1 MRAFT
6 QNPAIRQQLIWIG
19 AWFVLGAFIGF
30 DNYAHGGG
38 MLFGGL
44 YGWAL
49 AAEPGKKRRWRMAA
63 AFWVAALLVFASL
76 RPLPW
81 VHQVPA
87 VRRACRRERSRATDA
102 HDLRVGSRRACS
114 PRTIAGGWGPCE
126 GPHLIR
132 GMSRRMADEKI
143 HVEALVIGA
152 GPGGYVA
159 GIRLGQLK
167 KKAMVVERDKPG
179 GICLNVGCIPSK
191 ALINAAK
198 TYDKLRH
205 GGDIGIL
212 ADNIRVDMVKM
223 QSWKSE
229 VVSKLTGGVK
239 MLLKANGC
247 DYRTG
252 VARLTSRNTVELTA
266 ADGSKVTIQADNIV
280 VATGSR
286 PIEIPGFKFDGQRIV
301 DSTGALAFDA
311 VPERFVVIGGGYI
324 GIEIGTLYAKLGS
337 KVTVVE
343 ALPAI
348 LAGNDPDIV
357 QVVARKLKKLGVEVM
372 TGAKA
377 KSWSEKDGRAAVVV
391 DVGGN
396 DVTLDADKVLV
407 AVGRRP
413 ISDGLGLEEVGVKL
427 ERGFIPVDKRLRT
440 NVPGIYAIGD
450 VAGQPMLAHKASREA
465 EVVAEVIAGHKAEFD
480 VRCIPAVIFSDPEVA
495 SAGITADEAKQRGR
509 EVKVGKFPFSVLGR
523 AIANADTDG
532 FVKVVIDAASKEVL
546 GIHVVGNGA
555 SDVIAEAALAIEMGA
570 LADDL
575 SMTIHAHPTLPEA
588 IMEAAKASLGE
599 AIHIQ
604 NR

>member
-1 MRAFT
+1 
-6 QNPAIRQQLIWIG
+6 
-19 AWFVLGAFIGF
+19 
-30 DNYAHGGG
+30 
-38 MLFGGL
+38 
-44 YGWAL
+44 
-49 AAEPGKKRRWRMAA
+49 
-63 AFWVAALLVFASL
+63 
-76 RPLPW
+76 
-81 VHQVPA
+81 
-87 VRRACRRERSRATDA
+87 
-102 HDLRVGSRRACS
+102 
-114 PRTIAGGWGPCE
+114 
-126 GPHLIR
+126 
-132 GMSRRMADEKI
+132 MADEKI

-239 MLLKANGC
+239 ILLKANGC

-266 ADGSKVTIQADNIV
+266 ADGSKATIQADNIV

-324 GIEIGTLYAKLGS
+324 GIEIGTLYAKLGA

-377 KSWSEKDGRAAVVV
+377 KSWSETGGRAAVVV
-391 DVGGN
+391 DVGGK
-396 DVTLDADKVLV
+396 DVSLDADKVLV

-532 FVKVVIDAASKEVL
+532 FVKVVTDAASKEVL

-570 LADDL
+570 LADDI

>member
-1 MRAFT
+1 
-6 QNPAIRQQLIWIG
+6 
-19 AWFVLGAFIGF
+19 
-30 DNYAHGGG
+30 
-38 MLFGGL
+38 
-44 YGWAL
+44 
-49 AAEPGKKRRWRMAA
+49 
-63 AFWVAALLVFASL
+63 
-76 RPLPW
+76 
-81 VHQVPA
+81 
-87 VRRACRRERSRATDA
+87 
-102 HDLRVGSRRACS
+102 
-114 PRTIAGGWGPCE
+114 
-126 GPHLIR
+126 
-132 GMSRRMADEKI
+132 MADEKI

-198 TYDKLRH
+198 YYDKLRH

-229 VVSKLTGGVK
+229 VVGKLTGGVK
-239 MLLKANGC
+239 VLLKANGC

-252 VARLTSRNTVELTA
+252 VARLTSRNTVEVTA
-266 ADGSKVTIQADNIV
+266 ADGTKATIQADNIV

-348 LAGNDPDIV
+348 LTGNDPDIV

-377 KSWSEKDGRAAVVV
+377 KSWSEKDGRAVVV
-391 DVGGN
+391 IDVGGK

-509 EVKVGKFPFSVLGR
+509 EVKVGKFPFVALGR

-570 LADDL
+570 LADDI

>member
-1 MRAFT
+1 
-6 QNPAIRQQLIWIG
+6 
-19 AWFVLGAFIGF
+19 
-30 DNYAHGGG
+30 
-38 MLFGGL
+38 
-44 YGWAL
+44 
-49 AAEPGKKRRWRMAA
+49 
-63 AFWVAALLVFASL
+63 
-76 RPLPW
+76 
-81 VHQVPA
+81 
-87 VRRACRRERSRATDA
+87 
-102 HDLRVGSRRACS
+102 
-114 PRTIAGGWGPCE
+114 
-126 GPHLIR
+126 
-132 GMSRRMADEKI
+132 MADAI

-198 TYDKLRH
+198 YYDKLRH
-205 GGDIGIL
+205 GADIGIL
-212 ADNIRVDMVKM
+212 ADNFRVDMPKM
-223 QSWKSE
+223 QSWKGE

-239 MLLKANGC
+239 VLLKANGC

-252 VARLTSRNTVELTA
+252 VARLVSRNTVELTEA
-266 ADGSKVTIQADNIV
+266 SGKVTIQADNIV

-286 PIEIPGFKFDGQRIV
+286 PIEIPGFKFDGNRIV

-324 GIEIGTLYAKLGS
+324 GMEIGTLYAKLGS

-343 ALPAI
+343 ALPGI
-348 LAGNDPDIV
+348 LSGNDPEIV
-357 QVVARKLKKLGVEVM
+357 QVVARKAKKLGIEVM

-377 KSWSEKDGRAAVVV
+377 KSWSEQGGRAAVVL

-396 DVTLDADKVLV
+396 EVTLEADKVLV
-407 AVGRRP
+407 SVGRRP
-413 ISDGLGLEEVGVKL
+413 NCEGLGLEEVGVKV
-427 ERGFIPVDKRLRT
+427 ERGFITVDKRMRT

-480 VRCIPAVIFSDPEVA
+480 VRVIPAVIFSDPEVA
-495 SAGITADEAKQRGR
+495 SAGLTADEAKQRGR
-509 EVKVGKFPFSVLGR
+509 DVKVGKFPFVALGR

-532 FVKVVIDAASKEVL
+532 FVKVVIDAGTKEVL

-555 SDVIAEAALAIEMGA
+555 SDIIAEAALAIEMGA

-575 SMTIHAHPTLPEA
+575 SLTIHAHPTLPEA

>member
-1 MRAFT
+1 
-6 QNPAIRQQLIWIG
+6 
-19 AWFVLGAFIGF
+19 
-30 DNYAHGGG
+30 
-38 MLFGGL
+38 
-44 YGWAL
+44 
-49 AAEPGKKRRWRMAA
+49 
-63 AFWVAALLVFASL
+63 
-76 RPLPW
+76 
-81 VHQVPA
+81 
-87 VRRACRRERSRATDA
+87 
-102 HDLRVGSRRACS
+102 
-114 PRTIAGGWGPCE
+114 
-126 GPHLIR
+126 
-132 GMSRRMADEKI
+132 MADAI

-191 ALINAAK
+191 ALITASK
-198 TYDKLRH
+198 YYDKLRH
-205 GGDIGIL
+205 GADIGIL
-212 ADNIRVDMVKM
+212 ADNFRVDMPKM
-223 QSWKSE
+223 QTWKGE

-239 MLLKANGC
+239 ILLKSNGC

-252 VARLTSRNTVELTA
+252 VARLVSRNTVELTEA
-266 ADGSKVTIQADNIV
+266 TGKVTIQADNIV
-280 VATGSR
+280 IATGSR
-286 PIEIPGFKFDGQRIV
+286 PIEIPGFKFDGNRVV

-311 VPERFVVIGGGYI
+311 VPDRFVVIGGGYI

-348 LAGNDPDIV
+348 LPGNDPDIV

-377 KSWSEKDGRAAVVV
+377 KSWSEVGGHAAVVL
-391 DVGGN
+391 DVGGK
-396 DVTLDADKVLV
+396 DVTVDADKVLV

-413 ISDGLGLEEVGVKL
+413 NAEGLGLEEVGVKV
-427 ERGFIPVDKRLRT
+427 ERGFVTVDKRMRT

-450 VAGQPMLAHKASREA
+450 VAGQPMLAHKASKEA

-509 EVKVGKFPFSVLGR
+509 DVKVGKFPFSVLGR

-532 FVKVVIDAASKEVL
+532 FVKVVIDAGTKEVL

-570 LADDL
+570 LADDISL
-575 SMTIHAHPTLPEA
+575 TIHAHPTLPEA
-588 IMEAAKASLGE
+588 IHEAAKASLGE

>member
-1 MRAFT
+1 
-6 QNPAIRQQLIWIG
+6 
-19 AWFVLGAFIGF
+19 
-30 DNYAHGGG
+30 
-38 MLFGGL
+38 
-44 YGWAL
+44 
-49 AAEPGKKRRWRMAA
+49 
-63 AFWVAALLVFASL
+63 
-76 RPLPW
+76 
-81 VHQVPA
+81 
-87 VRRACRRERSRATDA
+87 
-102 HDLRVGSRRACS
+102 
-114 PRTIAGGWGPCE
+114 
-126 GPHLIR
+126 
-132 GMSRRMADEKI
+132 MSRRMADEI
-143 HVEALVIGA
+143 RVEALVIGA

-167 KKAMVVERDKPG
+167 KKALVVERDKPG

-198 TYDKLRH
+198 YYDKLRH
-205 GGDIGIL
+205 GADIGIL
-212 ADNIRVDMVKM
+212 ADNIRLDMVKM
-223 QSWKSE
+223 QTWKGE
-229 VVSKLTGGVK
+229 VVSKLTGGVRT
-239 MLLKANGC
+239 LLKANGC

-252 VARLTSRNTVELTA
+252 VARLTSRNTVELTE
-266 ADGSKVTIQADNIV
+266 ADGNKVAIRADNIV

-286 PIEIPGFKFDGQRIV
+286 PIEIPGFAFDGNRIV

-311 VPERFVVIGGGYI
+311 VPERFIVIGGGYI
-324 GIEIGTLYAKLGS
+324 GIEIGTLYAKLGA

-348 LAGNDPDIV
+348 LTGNDPEIV
-357 QVVARKLKKLGVEVM
+357 QVVARKLKKLGVEVI

-377 KSWSEKDGRAAVVV
+377 KSWTEADGRAKVVIEV
-391 DVGGN
+391 AGADGAGGK

-407 AVGRRP
+407 SVGRRP
-413 ISDGLGLEEVGVKL
+413 ISDGLGLEEVGVKV
-427 ERGFIPVDKRLRT
+427 ERGFITVDKRLRT

-480 VRCIPAVIFSDPEVA
+480 VRVIPAVIFSDPEVA
-495 SAGITADEAKQRGR
+495 TAGITADEAKQRGR
-509 EVKVGKFPFSVLGR
+509 DVKVGKFPFVALGR

-532 FVKVVIDAASKEVL
+532 FVKVVIDAGTKEVL

-555 SDVIAEAALAIEMGA
+555 PDIIAEAALAIEMGA

-575 SMTIHAHPTLPEA
+575 SLTIHAHPTLPEA

>member
-1 MRAFT
+1 MAEET
-6 QNPAIRQQLIWIG
+6 IR
-19 AWFVLGAFIGF
+19 
-30 DNYAHGGG
+30 
-38 MLFGGL
+38 
-44 YGWAL
+44 
-49 AAEPGKKRRWRMAA
+49 
-63 AFWVAALLVFASL
+63 
-76 RPLPW
+76 
-81 VHQVPA
+81 
-87 VRRACRRERSRATDA
+87 
-102 HDLRVGSRRACS
+102 
-114 PRTIAGGWGPCE
+114 
-126 GPHLIR
+126 
-132 GMSRRMADEKI
+132 
-143 HVEALVIGA
+143 VEALVIGA

-198 TYDKLRH
+198 YYDKFRH
-205 GGDIGIL
+205 GADIGIL
-212 ADNIRVDMVKM
+212 ADNIRLDMAKM
-223 QSWKSE
+223 QTWKGE
-229 VVSKLTGGVK
+229 VVHKLTSGVRI
-239 MLLKANGC
+239 LLKANGC

-252 VARLTSRNTVELTA
+252 SAKLLSRNTVELTEA
-266 ADGSKVTIQADNIV
+266 SGKTTIQADNII

-286 PIEIPGFKFDGQRIV
+286 PIEIPGFAFDGQRIV
-301 DSTGALAFDA
+301 DSTGALDFPA
-311 VPERFVVIGGGYI
+311 VPEQFVVIGGGYI

-337 KVTVVE
+337 RVTVVE

-348 LAGNDPDIV
+348 LPGNDPEIV

-377 KSWSEKDGRAAVVV
+377 KSWSEANGRAAVVI
-391 DVGGN
+391 DVGGVDSK

-407 AVGRRP
+407 SVGRRP
-413 ISDGLGLEEVGVKL
+413 NWEGLGLEEVGVKV
-427 ERGFIPVDKRLRT
+427 ERGFITVDRRLRT

-465 EVVAEVIAGHKAEFD
+465 EVAAEVIAGHRSEFD

-495 SAGITADEAKQRGR
+495 SAGITAEEATAKGR
-509 EVKVGKFPFSVLGR
+509 KVRIGKFPFVALGR

-532 FVKVVIDAASKEVL
+532 FVKVVIDADSKEVL

-555 SDVIAEAALAIEMGA
+555 SDIIAEAALAIEMGA
-570 LADDL
+570 LADDISL
-575 SMTIHAHPTLPEA
+575 TIHAHPTLPEA

>member
-1 MRAFT
+1 
-6 QNPAIRQQLIWIG
+6 
-19 AWFVLGAFIGF
+19 
-30 DNYAHGGG
+30 
-38 MLFGGL
+38 
-44 YGWAL
+44 
-49 AAEPGKKRRWRMAA
+49 
-63 AFWVAALLVFASL
+63 
-76 RPLPW
+76 
-81 VHQVPA
+81 
-87 VRRACRRERSRATDA
+87 
-102 HDLRVGSRRACS
+102 
-114 PRTIAGGWGPCE
+114 
-126 GPHLIR
+126 
-132 GMSRRMADEKI
+132 MADANTV

-198 TYDKLRH
+198 YYDKLRH
-205 GGDIGIL
+205 GADIGIL
-212 ADNIRVDMVKM
+212 ADNFRVDMPKM
-223 QSWKSE
+223 QTWKGE

-239 MLLKANGC
+239 ILLKANGC
-247 DYRTG
+247 EYRTG
-252 VARLTSRNTVELTA
+252 VARLTSRNTVELTE
-266 ADGSKVTIQADNIV
+266 ADGKKVTIQADNIV

-286 PIEIPGFKFDGQRIV
+286 PIEIPGFKFDGNRIV
-301 DSTGALAFDA
+301 DSTGALAFDQ

-324 GIEIGTLYAKLGS
+324 GIEIGTLYAKLGA

-348 LAGNDPDIV
+348 LPGNDPDIV

-377 KSWSEKDGRAAVVV
+377 KSWSEANGRAALVI
-391 DVGGN
+391 DVGGVDSK

-407 AVGRRP
+407 SVGRRP
-413 ISDGLGLEEVGVKL
+413 NWEGLGLEEVGVKV
-427 ERGFIPVDKRLRT
+427 ERGFITVDKRMRT
-440 NVPGIYAIGD
+440 NVPGVYAIGD

-465 EVVAEVIAGHKAEFD
+465 EVVAEVIAGHKSEFD
-480 VRCIPAVIFSDPEVA
+480 ARVIPAVIFSDPEVA

-509 EVKVGKFPFSVLGR
+509 DVKVGKFPFSVLGR

-532 FVKVVIDAASKEVL
+532 FVKVVIDAATKEVL

-555 SDVIAEAALAIEMGA
+555 SDIIAEAALAIEMGA

-575 SMTIHAHPTLPEA
+575 SLTIHAHPTLPEA

>member
-1 MRAFT
+1 M
-6 QNPAIRQQLIWIG
+6 
-19 AWFVLGAFIGF
+19 
-30 DNYAHGGG
+30 
-38 MLFGGL
+38 
-44 YGWAL
+44 
-49 AAEPGKKRRWRMAA
+49 
-63 AFWVAALLVFASL
+63 
-76 RPLPW
+76 
-81 VHQVPA
+81 
-87 VRRACRRERSRATDA
+87 
-102 HDLRVGSRRACS
+102 
-114 PRTIAGGWGPCE
+114 
-126 GPHLIR
+126 
-132 GMSRRMADEKI
+132 
-143 HVEALVIGA
+143 
-152 GPGGYVA
+152 
-159 GIRLGQLK
+159 
-167 KKAMVVERDKPG
+167 
-179 GICLNVGCIPSK
+179 
-191 ALINAAK
+191 
-198 TYDKLRH
+198 
-205 GGDIGIL
+205 
-212 ADNIRVDMVKM
+212 
-223 QSWKSE
+223 
-229 VVSKLTGGVK
+229 
-239 MLLKANGC
+239 
-247 DYRTG
+247 
-252 VARLTSRNTVELTA
+252 ARLTSRNTVELTA
-266 ADGSKVTIQADNIV
+266 ADGNKMTIQADNIV

-286 PIEIPGFKFDGQRIV
+286 PIEIPGFKFDGKRIV

-377 KSWSEKDGRAAVVV
+377 KSWSEKDGGAAVVI
-391 DVGGN
+391 DVGGK

-480 VRCIPAVIFSDPEVA
+480 VRVIPAVIFSDPEVA

-509 EVKVGKFPFSVLGR
+509 EVKVGKFPFVRARTRHRQRRHRRLRQGRDRRRVEGGARHPRRRQRRLRRHRRGGAGDRDGR
-523 AIANADTDG
+523 AG
-532 FVKVVIDAASKEVL
+532 
-546 GIHVVGNGA
+546 GR
-555 SDVIAEAALAIEMGA
+555 
-570 LADDL
+570 L

>member
-1 MRAFT
+1 
-6 QNPAIRQQLIWIG
+6 
-19 AWFVLGAFIGF
+19 
-30 DNYAHGGG
+30 
-38 MLFGGL
+38 
-44 YGWAL
+44 
-49 AAEPGKKRRWRMAA
+49 
-63 AFWVAALLVFASL
+63 
-76 RPLPW
+76 
-81 VHQVPA
+81 
-87 VRRACRRERSRATDA
+87 
-102 HDLRVGSRRACS
+102 
-114 PRTIAGGWGPCE
+114 
-126 GPHLIR
+126 
-132 GMSRRMADEKI
+132 MADAI

-191 ALINAAK
+191 ALITASK
-198 TYDKLRH
+198 YYDKLRH
-205 GGDIGIL
+205 GADIGIL
-212 ADNIRVDMVKM
+212 ADNFRVDMPKM
-223 QSWKSE
+223 QTWKGE

-239 MLLKANGC
+239 ILLKSNGC

-252 VARLTSRNTVELTA
+252 VARLVSRNTVELTEA
-266 ADGSKVTIQADNIV
+266 TGKVTIQADNIV
-280 VATGSR
+280 IATGSR
-286 PIEIPGFKFDGQRIV
+286 PIEIPGFKFDGNRIV

-348 LAGNDPDIV
+348 LPGNDPDIV

-377 KSWSEKDGRAAVVV
+377 KSWSEVGGRAAVVLDAGNV
-391 DVGGN
+391 DSK
-396 DVTLDADKVLV
+396 DVTVTADKVLV

-413 ISDGLGLEEVGVKL
+413 NAEGLGLEEVGVKV
-427 ERGFIPVDKRLRT
+427 ERGFVTVDKRMRT

-450 VAGQPMLAHKASREA
+450 VAGQPMLAHKASKEA
-465 EVVAEVIAGHKAEFD
+465 EIVAEVIAGHKAEFD

-509 EVKVGKFPFSVLGR
+509 DVKVGKFPFSVLGR

-532 FVKVVIDAASKEVL
+532 FVKVVIDAGTKEVL

-570 LADDL
+570 LADDISL
-575 SMTIHAHPTLPEA
+575 TIHAHPTLPEA
-588 IMEAAKASLGE
+588 IHEAAKASLGE